1 MNTGTV
7 NAQIFQQLSYIA
19 DDAHSMEKVLKAIKK
34 IVAKRNEEMEVSKDE
49 LKNEL
54 EDAFKKVKDYREGK
68 ISLKPIE
75 ELLDE

>member
-1 MNTGTV
+1 MNTGT
-7 NAQIFQQLSYIA
+7 LSYIA

-34 IVAKRNEEMEVSKDE
+34 IVAKRNEEMEVSKNE